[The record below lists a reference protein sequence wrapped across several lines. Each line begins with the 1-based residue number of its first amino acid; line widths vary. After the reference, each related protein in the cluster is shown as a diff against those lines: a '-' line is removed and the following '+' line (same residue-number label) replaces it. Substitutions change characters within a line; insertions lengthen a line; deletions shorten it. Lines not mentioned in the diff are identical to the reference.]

1 MKRQTFNIISKKSL
15 SEPSKSTKM
24 ISGGFIVDREP
35 IISNGYISTY
45 IDPPNYGESDML
57 VKPHILNKTL
67 KKVNKEYKE
76 DYINE

>member
-45 IDPPNYGESDML
+45 IDQSATVQLSWHFYSS
-57 VKPHILNKTL
+57 
-67 KKVNKEYKE
+67 
-76 DYINE
+76 